1 MILPHECAQQL
12 RIPRNAGVA
21 AALLALL
28 VLPFPASAAWIWVE
42 GEKPAES
49 TMNRHP
55 WWYDQVKREQLSG
68 GDFIS
73 NFSED
78 KAGEAEYRF
87 TAPEAGE
94 YEFWVR
100 ANPIQARLSYRLNN
114 AAWTEIDFGKTQ
126 LGNVN
131 IAADNKP
138 DLRFVAW
145 IRVGPV
151 TLRGGANKIRFRM
164 DSQNNNH
171 GSLDCFVLSNG
182 PFQPQG
188 ILKPEQ
194 LAEAAQRIAAKQ
206 SG

>member
-1 MILPHECAQQL
+1 MTLTPKCILPFRVSATPAL
-12 RIPRNAGVA
+12 PPLLFG
-21 AALLALL
+21 LLALAS
-28 VLPFPASAAWIWVE
+28 PASAAWIWVE

-87 TAPEAGE
+87 TATEAGE

-100 ANPIQARLSYRLNN
+100 ANPIQARLSFRLNN
-114 AAWTEIDFGKTQ
+114 GAWTEIDFGKTQ

-145 IRVGPV
+145 IKVGQV
-151 TLRGGANKIRFRM
+151 TLRARCQQASAFGWTARTATTATWTA
-164 DSQNNNH
+164 
-171 GSLDCFVLSNG
+171 LC
-182 PFQPQG
+182 
-188 ILKPEQ
+188 
-194 LAEAAQRIAAKQ
+194 
-206 SG
+206 